1 MKRSCRRR
9 HAYPSFTRYLADCHF
24 AQQQGARRAASS
36 GAASGA
42 TSGATPGATSGE
54 PLHPTKKR
62 KKKEKKVYD
71 ELRKAEI
78 GFTSSKGGR
87 GTETSCYAATG
98 VMLLFQTFIKEKK
111 KPEAYGQ
118 CITPLGKREGK
129 SYGALWDGNNRQ
141 R

>member
-1 MKRSCRRR
+1 MPLCAAAGCEASRFIRRCIR
-9 HAYPSFTRYLADCHF
+9 CYIRRYIRRYTRCYIRCYSRRYTMCYI
-24 AQQQGARRAASS
+24 RRAA
-36 GAASGA
+36 
-42 TSGATPGATSGE
+42 TSDE
-54 PLHPTKKR
+54 KKKKR
-62 KKKEKKVYD
+62 KKKKVYD

-87 GTETSCYAATG
+87 GTATSCYAATG

-129 SYGALWDGNNRQ
+129 SYGCFMGRE
-141 R
+141 

>member
-1 MKRSCRRR
+1 MR
-9 HAYPSFTRYLADCHF
+9 
-24 AQQQGARRAASS
+24 
-36 GAASGA
+36 
-42 TSGATPGATSGE
+42 GE
-54 PLHPTKKR
+54 PLHQALHQVLHQALHQALHQVLHQVLQQALHHVLHQASRYIRR
-62 KKKEKKVYD
+62 KKEKEKEKKVYD

-87 GTETSCYAATG
+87 GTATSCYAATG

-129 SYGALWDGNNRQ
+129 SYGCFMGRE
-141 R
+141 